1 MMRKL
6 SQSVL
11 LISLLCCTRFAAAQC
26 TFHITAMAFGS
37 YTGGEAALPGTATG
51 SWTGTCSGNWDIPLN
66 QGTGQG
72 ASETTRYM
80 TGPNNAEIAYGVY
93 QDAAHTVNWG
103 NTAGTEKTGDTYGPV
118 TFYGL
123 ITAGQ
128 YPTPGTYTD
137 TLSTATQS
145 FNVSVTVVSGCA
157 VAATNLAFGA
167 DQLHIDGHRHLHQ
180 YHPIQCRPQCR
191 DGDRRHRDQ
200 PEDDRPWRGFAALF
214 VVPGLWAQYQLG
226 QYRRHGYRGRDRLRG
241 CPGSHRLWPAS
252 SGTGCHAR
260 CLHRYDYRHRYLLT
274 GGEWQ
279 GDGCPS
285 PK

>member
-26 TFHITAMAFGS
+26 TFHVTDMAFGS

-51 SWTGTCSGNWDIPLN
+51 TWTGTCSGNWDIPLN

-167 DQLHIDGHRHLHQ
+167 YTGPLINSTSTVTVTCTNTTPYNVGLNAGTATGATVTNRKMTGPGGALLRYSLSQDSGHSTNWGNTVGT
-180 YHPIQCRPQCR
+180 
-191 DGDRRHRDQ
+191 DT
-200 PEDDRPWRGFAALF
+200 EA
-214 VVPGLWAQYQLG
+214 
-226 QYRRHGYRGRDRLRG
+226 
-241 CPGSHRLWPAS
+241 
-252 SGTGCHAR
+252 GTGSGGAQG
-260 CLHRYDYRHRYLLT
+260 LT
-274 GGEWQ
+274 VYGQLPAGQ
-279 GDGCPS
+279 VVTPGAYTDTITVTVTY
-285 PK
+285 